1 MESTPRY
8 AIYYVPEQFSELNKF
23 GSRWLGRDMIS
34 GRELPPE
41 GFGKLTAELVR
52 SITDKPRHYGLHATL
67 KAPFVLKEDM
77 TVDDLD
83 LAVRKLASSR
93 KGLVMPRL
101 MLRRLGKFLALRPEH
116 PSPELNSLAD
126 ACVTELDRFRR
137 RMPHLE
143 MTKRVAAGLSAHQE
157 DMLARWG
164 YPYVLDEF
172 HFHLTLTDPLE
183 PELFAIVQEEL
194 QKEVDPLPLGDIH
207 VDSICLC
214 RQEDRQSPFALLER
228 YPLLAD

>member
-1 MESTPRY
+1 MESSPRY

-23 GSRWLGRDMIS
+23 GTRWLGRDMIT
-34 GRELPPE
+34 GKDLPPE
-41 GFGKLTAELVR
+41 GFGKLTADLVR
-52 SITDKPRHYGLHATL
+52 SMTEKAAHYGLHATL
-67 KAPFVLKEDM
+67 KAPFVLQEDM

-101 MLRRLGKFLALRPEH
+101 ILRRLGKFLALRPEH
-116 PSPELNSLAD
+116 PSPELNELAA

-137 RMPHLE
+137 RSPHWE
-143 MTKRVAAGLSAHQE
+143 MTQRVAKGLSAHQE

-172 HFHLTLTDPLE
+172 HFHLTLTDSLDQ
-183 PELFAIVQEEL
+183 ELFAIVQEEL
-194 QKEVDPLPLGDIH
+194 EKDVAPLPLDDIH

-214 RQEDRQSPFALLER
+214 WQEDRKSPFVLLER
-228 YPLLAD
+228 YPLLAG

>member
-8 AIYYVPEQFSELNKF
+8 AIYHVPGQFSELNTF
-23 GSRWLGRDMIS
+23 GTRWLGRDMIS

-41 GFGKLTAELVR
+41 GFGKLTAEMVR
-52 SITDKPRHYGLHATL
+52 SITEKPRHYGLHATL
-67 KAPFVLKEDM
+67 KAPFMLHEDM

-83 LAVRKLASSR
+83 LAVRKLASVR
-93 KGLVMPRL
+93 KGVVMPRL
-101 MLRRLGKFLALRPEH
+101 RLRRLGKFLALRPEH
-116 PSPELNSLAD
+116 PSPELNSLAE

-137 RMPHLE
+137 RMPHWE
-143 MTKRVAAGLSAHQE
+143 MSSRVQAGLSAHQE

-194 QKEVDPLPLGDIH
+194 EKEVDMLPLDDIR

-214 RQEDRQSPFALLER
+214 RQEDRTSPFMLLER
-228 YPLLAD
+228 YPLLVE